1 MQAYNYSAYDRQ
13 GKTQKGVLEG
23 TSERMVRQLLR
34 EKKLIP
40 VKVAPVRQS
49 MSLFRMRERVSRND
63 LMLIT
68 RQLATLVGSGMPLE
82 ESLRL
87 MAEQAEN
94 VVVKRLISNVRGQ
107 VTEGRSLAYALKN
120 SPYSFSPDY
129 VATISAGEETGHL
142 QEVLERLADDVEVQ
156 GKARQ
161 SLMAALIYPF
171 LMITVA
177 LTVIVLLIVYV
188 VPQVTR
194 VFLDMD
200 QTLPVLTQGLI
211 AVSDWLQAYGFYA
224 FMFIFTLT
232 VVFVL
237 ALRRPDLRFRW
248 DSLMLRTP
256 RLGYWVVLSNT
267 SGWSRSLGML
277 LGSGVPIL
285 ESMKIA
291 AERVHNAALRKEL
304 SVVSERVREG
314 DSLHKALAKAE
325 NFPPFL
331 IHMVSSGESSGT
343 LDNMLIKVADYYEQ
357 RLKTIIDATLKLF
370 EPLLV
375 IMMGGIVLL
384 IVLAVLV
391 PIIEMNQ
398 MI

>member
-1 MQAYNYSAYDRQ
+1 
-13 GKTQKGVLEG
+13 
-23 TSERMVRQLLR
+23 
-34 EKKLIP
+34 
-40 VKVAPVRQS
+40 
-49 MSLFRMRERVSRND
+49 
-63 LMLIT
+63 
-68 RQLATLVGSGMPLE
+68 
-82 ESLRL
+82 
-87 MAEQAEN
+87 
-94 VVVKRLISNVRGQ
+94 
-107 VTEGRSLAYALKN
+107 
-120 SPYSFSPDY
+120 
-129 VATISAGEETGHL
+129 
-142 QEVLERLADDVEVQ
+142 
-156 GKARQ
+156 
-161 SLMAALIYPF
+161 
-171 LMITVA
+171 
-177 LTVIVLLIVYV
+177 V

-211 AVSDWLQAYGFYA
+211 AVSDWLQAYGFYT
-224 FMFIFTLT
+224 FMFIFILT
-232 VVFVL
+232 VAFVL

-267 SGWSRSLGML
+267 SGWARSLGML

-314 DSLHKALAKAE
+314 DSLHKALAKVE

-398 MI
+398 LI